1 MTNSQASRASGW
13 APLRQP
19 VFRALWVAG
28 LFSNVGMW
36 MREVA
41 GAWLMTSLA
50 PSPIMVALMQTAGTL
65 PVFLLSLPAG
75 ALADVLDR
83 RRLLLF
89 CQVWMM
95 IGAAVIG
102 LLTVGGWTTP
112 FVLLVLTFTLQVGGA
127 MSMPVY
133 QAIVPELVNRD
144 DLHAAVTLGAVGF
157 NLSRAVGPALGGL
170 MVAALGPGAVF
181 LFNAVSFLGVVVVIY
196 RWHRAAPES
205 ALPTERFLSAMRT
218 GMRYVLHAPE
228 LHALLIHTFIFT
240 FCGSAIWALLPLF
253 VRKELGL
260 GSLGYGVLLGC
271 LGTGAV
277 IAAIILPKTRQRWSV
292 NLLVV
297 VAQLLFALVLVGLA
311 FIRDPFLV
319 GVAMGVGG
327 MAWVS
332 LLSTF
337 NGGVQV
343 AVPAWVRGRAMASF
357 GMVFFAGL
365 AGGSVLWGAV
375 ASFADIPATLLI
387 AALALASTLAFAA
400 RYRLSTSE
408 ELDLS
413 PSVRWSETDQ
423 MVEPRAE
430 HGPVL
435 VTIEYRIDPRSA
447 LEFARATQGMRR
459 IRLRN
464 GAIQWGLFRDAT
476 DATRYVEFFIVDSW
490 LDHLRQHE
498 RFTVSDRAT
507 AKLVQ
512 SFHLGQK
519 PPIVSH
525 MLYAYGSE
533 QKL

>member
-1 MTNSQASRASGW
+1 
-13 APLRQP
+13 
-19 VFRALWVAG
+19 
-28 LFSNVGMW
+28 MW
-36 MREVA
+36 MRDVA

-112 FVLLVLTFTLQVGGA
+112 FVLLILTFALQVGGA
-127 MSMPVY
+127 LSMPAY
-133 QAIVPELVNRD
+133 QAIVPELVPRA

-181 LFNAVSFLGVVVVIY
+181 LLNAVSFLGVTMVLY
-196 RWHRAAPES
+196 QWRRAAPES
-205 ALPTERFLSAMRT
+205 ALPAERFLGAMRT

-228 LHALLIHTFIFT
+228 LHALLIHTVLFT

-253 VRKELGL
+253 VRSELGL

-277 IAAIILPKTRQRWSV
+277 IAAIILPKMRQRWSV

-297 VAQLLFALVLVGLA
+297 AAQLLFAVVLVSLAFVRDAVLVGL
-311 FIRDPFLV
+311 
-319 GVAMGVGG
+319 AMGVGG

-337 NGGVQV
+337 NSGVQV

-375 ASFADIPATLLI
+375 ASFAGIPATLLI
-387 AALALASTLAFAA
+387 AAVALAGTLPFAA
-400 RYRLSTSE
+400 RYRLSTAE
-408 ELDLS
+408 GVDLS
-413 PSVRWSETDQ
+413 PSVQWSETNR
-423 MVEPRAE
+423 VIEPRPDQ
-430 HGPVL
+430 GPVL
-435 VTIEYRIDPRSA
+435 VTIEYRVDFRSA
-447 LEFARATQGMRR
+447 REFARAMQGMRR
-459 IRLRN
+459 IRLRD
-464 GAIQWGLFRDAT
+464 GAIDWGLFRDT
-476 DATRYVEFFIVDSW
+476 EDSGRYVEFFIVESW

-498 RFTVSDRAT
+498 RFTISDRAT

-512 SFHLGQK
+512 SFHVGEV
-519 PPIVSH
+519 PPVVSH

-533 QKL
+533 PES